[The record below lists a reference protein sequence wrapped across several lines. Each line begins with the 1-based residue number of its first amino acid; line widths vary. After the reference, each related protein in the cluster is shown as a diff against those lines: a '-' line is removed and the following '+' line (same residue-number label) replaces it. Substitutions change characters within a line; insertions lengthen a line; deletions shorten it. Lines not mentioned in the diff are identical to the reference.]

1 MYNNVKLL
9 VTSTTSP
16 QYVALTTPPA
26 STVSSSN
33 TNTSHC
39 GQVNRRTRIVDG
51 VETGVNEYPWQ
62 VGHKYGKP
70 RQSAEIISLP
80 HQVGLVS
87 AQNSTLTPFCGGSII
102 TRRHIL
108 TAAHCTFDSF
118 TGEVKAPS
126 SIQVLVGEHN
136 TADSVADKR
145 DVTKI
150 RTHPRYN
157 DKIAD
162 YDVAVLLLTSP
173 LTFSSTIGAVCL
185 PASTQSLYTG
195 QVATVTGWGLT
206 SSGGSP
212 ASTLQK
218 VEVTVMSNQE
228 CNDLYPGK
236 IKR

>member
-1 MYNNVKLL
+1 MKLL
-9 VTSTTSP
+9 DTSTTSP
-16 QYVALTTPPA
+16 QALPSTTPPTA

-33 TNTSHC
+33 TNTCHC
-39 GQVNRRTRIVDG
+39 GQANRRTRIVGG

-62 VGHKYGKP
+62 VGHKFGKS
-70 RQSAEIISLP
+70 RQSTEIISLP
-80 HQVGLVS
+80 LQVGLVWS
-87 AQNSTLTPFCGGSII
+87 QNSTLTSFCGGSII

-118 TGEVKAPS
+118 TGEVTAPA

-157 DKIAD
+157 DEIAD

-173 LTFSSTIGAVCL
+173 LTFSSNIAPVCL

-212 ASTLQK
+212 ASTL
-218 VEVTVMSNQE
+218 
-228 CNDLYPGK
+228 
-236 IKR
+236 

>member
-1 MYNNVKLL
+1 MW
-9 VTSTTSP
+9 S
-16 QYVALTTPPA
+16 
-26 STVSSSN
+26 
-33 TNTSHC
+33 
-39 GQVNRRTRIVDG
+39 
-51 VETGVNEYPWQ
+51 
-62 VGHKYGKP
+62 
-70 RQSAEIISLP
+70 
-80 HQVGLVS
+80 
-87 AQNSTLTPFCGGSII
+87 QNSTLTPFCGGSII

-118 TGEVKAPS
+118 TGEVKAPA

-157 DKIAD
+157 DEIAD

-173 LTFSSTIGAVCL
+173 LTFSSTIAPVCL

-206 SSGGSP
+206 SSGGSQ
-212 ASTLQK
+212 ASTLQEAE
-218 VEVTVMSNQE
+218 VEVISNQA
-228 CNDLYPGK
+228 CSDHYPGK